1 LGIELRLLLS
11 KLGLGLLRILYF
23 VLEVLETLLDVDL
36 FRLVLLDLALDLVSL
51 DLPLG
56 FIVGKVGEI
65 VKRLDESRNKS
76 FVIKTR

>member
-1 LGIELRLLLS
+1 MGIELRLLLS

-36 FRLVLLDLALDLVSL
+36 FRLVLLDLALDLVRL